1 MAIGRRFSS
10 LSCLEGE
17 DAEREQPHG
26 EQLADGV
33 FVESRQVDR
42 ERRGRWRRDRLVRA
56 RRWRRQAAPSRLANR
71 EQAAMLQVSRGE
83 PAGGAERARPPAGQG
98 RGCVDACGVERQVDR
113 LRCSGDRP
121 HGSGEQQRRIAL
133 GRGLH
138 KPSQHRHTAAE
149 ESHHVDARER
159 SGDQQG
165 GRKHIPA
172 RSGCRRQQEAGAD
185 GNGQAAG
192 IFHTACGER
201 LPIGGPGSGLAAAG
215 GLIAGDDADHAPAV
229 EQVGAASSRSE
240 VEEASSS
247 IGIGRANIEEQP
259 GAAPPLTP

>member
-1 MAIGRRFSS
+1 
-10 LSCLEGE
+10 
-17 DAEREQPHG
+17 
-26 EQLADGV
+26 
-33 FVESRQVDR
+33 
-42 ERRGRWRRDRLVRA
+42 
-56 RRWRRQAAPSRLANR
+56 
-71 EQAAMLQVSRGE
+71 MLQGRCE
-83 PAGGAERARPPAGQG
+83 PAFGLGVACPPAGKG
-98 RGCVDACGVERQVDR
+98 CRRRGQRCVERQPAR
-113 LRCSGDRP
+113 LRGGSDCP
-121 HGSGEQQRRIAL
+121 HGGGKQQRRIAL